1 MNLDSLELS
10 KTQKATLFKLLAQ
23 DPDIEADVQTWFDSM
38 LIKSELKPI
47 KRIAELEAVTGLND
61 YSDFDEDERE
71 PNIPE
76 QIEALKEEI
85 VQHGFIPTEK
95 PVVIKEPTNDTEHRA
110 TLLVRALEDS
120 GKNYFSTK
128 EIIDFLKC
136 KLPDYCKIKD
146 KTKNIWKVKQDVIKT
161 ATEMFPNVDFD
172 KKKYGHKDVRL
183 VLKSHNPI

>member
-10 KTQKATLFKLLAQ
+10 KAQKATLFKLLSQ
-23 DPDIEADVQTWFDSM
+23 DPDIEEDVQTWFDSM

-47 KRIAELEAVTGLND
+47 KRIAELEAVTGLEE
-61 YSDFDEDERE
+61 YEDEERE

-85 VQHGFIPTEK
+85 GQHSFIPTEK

-161 ATEMFPNVDFD
+161 AKEMFPNIDFD

-183 VLKSHNPI
+183 ILKSRNLS